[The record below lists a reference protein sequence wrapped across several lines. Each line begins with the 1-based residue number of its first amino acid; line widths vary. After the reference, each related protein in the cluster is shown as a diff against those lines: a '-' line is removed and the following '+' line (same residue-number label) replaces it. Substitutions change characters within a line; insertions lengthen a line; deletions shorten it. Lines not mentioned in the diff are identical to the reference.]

1 MMMEE
6 VMVICDSE
14 RYWQIPSRIICST
27 DDFTAGMGCTK
38 RDNNGSDNNNDSDK
52 KHNDNNDN
60 EIVIIL

>member
-6 VMVICDSE
+6 VIVICDSE

-38 RDNNGSDNNNDSDK
+38 RDNNGSDNDDNDK
-52 KHNDNNDN
+52 NHNDNNDN